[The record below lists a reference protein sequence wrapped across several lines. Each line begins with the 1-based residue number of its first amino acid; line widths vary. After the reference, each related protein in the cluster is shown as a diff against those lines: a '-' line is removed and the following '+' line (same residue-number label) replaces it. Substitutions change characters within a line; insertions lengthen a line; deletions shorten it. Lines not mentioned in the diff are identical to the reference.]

1 MRFELERQ
9 TFRLASPLHTSYG
22 TVSERVVLRLTLTDE
37 QGLAGVGEA
46 APLEPYD
53 GVPLERAERA
63 LEHYRSLLETAPGFG
78 EPARL
83 LEGCRKIDEL
93 PAAIAAVDL
102 ALWDLAGRRA
112 GRPVAELL
120 CAEPARSVPVNA
132 TVTAEDRAGA
142 AEQASAAARAG
153 FGVVKVKV
161 GVGDDAGRLAAV
173 RAAAG
178 PAVGLRID
186 ANGAWSVPEAVAA
199 IGSLEAAGLELVEE
213 PTHGLEN
220 IRRVRD
226 AVQARVAIDET
237 AAEPG
242 APGAGAADAV
252 CLKLSR
258 CGGIG
263 ATLEA
268 AAEVRASGAEV
279 YLTSGLDGPVGV
291 AAAVHAAAALLASGP
306 LAHCGLATLALFEDL
321 QDPLPPREGEIA
333 LPDGPGLGLP

>member
-1 MRFELERQ
+1 M
-9 TFRLASPLHTSYG
+9 
-22 TVSERVVLRLTLTDE
+22 
-37 QGLAGVGEA
+37 
-46 APLEPYD
+46 
-53 GVPLERAERA
+53 
-63 LEHYRSLLETAPGFG
+63 
-78 EPARL
+78 
-83 LEGCRKIDEL
+83 
-93 PAAIAAVDL
+93 
-102 ALWDLAGRRA
+102 
-112 GRPVAELL
+112 
-120 CAEPARSVPVNA
+120 
-132 TVTAEDRAGA
+132 
-142 AEQASAAARAG
+142 
-153 FGVVKVKV
+153 KVKV

-173 RAAAG
+173 RAAVG
-178 PAVGLRID
+178 PIVGLRID
-186 ANGAWSVPEAVAA
+186 ANGAWSVAEAVAA

-220 IRRVRD
+220 IRRVRE

-258 CGGIG
+258 CGGIT

-321 QDPLPPREGEIA
+321 EDPLPPREGEIA

>member
-1 MRFELERQ
+1 MRFALERR
-9 TFRLASPLHTSYG
+9 TFRLASPLHTSFG

-37 QGLAGVGEA
+37 QGIAGVGEA

-63 LEHYRSLLETAPGFG
+63 LEHYRPLLESTPGFG
-78 EPARL
+78 EPAQL
-83 LEGCRKIDEL
+83 LDGCRAIDEL

-112 GRPVAELL
+112 GRSVAELL
-120 CAEPARSVPVNA
+120 CPDPARSVPVNA
-132 TVTAEDRAGA
+132 TVTAEDRAAA
-142 AEQASAAARAG
+142 AEQAAAAARAG

-178 PAVGLRID
+178 PAVGLRVD

-199 IGSLEAAGLELVEE
+199 IASLEPAGLELVEE
-213 PTHGLEN
+213 PTHGLEDV
-220 IRRVRD
+220 RRVRD

-237 AAEPG
+237 ADEPG
-242 APGAGAADAV
+242 ALSAGAADAV

-258 CGGIG
+258 CGGIS

-279 YLTSGLDGPVGV
+279 YLTSGLDGPVAV
-291 AAAVHAAAALLASGP
+291 AAAVHAAAALLSSGR

-321 QDPLPPREGEIA
+321 DDPLPPHGGQIA
-333 LPDGPGLGLP
+333 VPGGPGLGLP